1 MKSILEL
8 ISMINMDGSSAITDV
23 KIKINQLMGLT
34 EGGFNIGESMS
45 RSGEDGA
52 LTDLRTTGSLITA
65 DPKTIELR
73 RRLTL
78 LQNKYN
84 LIKFEEKID
93 EEAKQSTFIITD
105 VVYPEFLHTVMN
117 FQLTEDMNPQEVNSV
132 VIRNGLHDFRFKYI
146 IIMGER
152 QTICPIQDLE
162 IHPASSPHEQ
172 NSEVIQYSRTTSGDN
187 FSIMD
192 LIAAQQQTDFHAI
205 KDMLNQFCDLTPN
218 DGFLLYFQSSSSEF
232 PIDLRVYLDK
242 EDVRGKNAQLK
253 LSGFAQFENSLIYEV
268 KSSEDSNQIAIII
281 KAINKT
287 NLEQYF
293 TNKKNVHLDGVELEK
308 AVALIKAHFPN
319 DRFIQDLEIVSGA
332 GSYTRPFPHIR
343 TPNFY
348 SRSRVNSRTIEVLEL
363 LETTNCI
370 EFDMRPENRFTVEHR
385 NNAQY
390 LAPMHFLNDNYQ
402 FIVVPKNLSLLQE
415 KLNSIAPTTS
425 FRCN

>member
-8 ISMINMDGSSAITDV
+8 ISMMNMDGSSAITDV

-52 LTDLRTTGSLITA
+52 LTDLRTTASLITT

-117 FQLTEDMNPQEVNSV
+117 VQLIEDMNPQEVNSV
-132 VIRNGLHDFRFKYI
+132 VIRN
-146 IIMGER
+146 
-152 QTICPIQDLE
+152 
-162 IHPASSPHEQ
+162 
-172 NSEVIQYSRTTSGDN
+172 
-187 FSIMD
+187 
-192 LIAAQQQTDFHAI
+192 
-205 KDMLNQFCDLTPN
+205 
-218 DGFLLYFQSSSSEF
+218 
-232 PIDLRVYLDK
+232 
-242 EDVRGKNAQLK
+242 
-253 LSGFAQFENSLIYEV
+253 
-268 KSSEDSNQIAIII
+268 
-281 KAINKT
+281 
-287 NLEQYF
+287 
-293 TNKKNVHLDGVELEK
+293 
-308 AVALIKAHFPN
+308 
-319 DRFIQDLEIVSGA
+319 
-332 GSYTRPFPHIR
+332 
-343 TPNFY
+343 
-348 SRSRVNSRTIEVLEL
+348 
-363 LETTNCI
+363 
-370 EFDMRPENRFTVEHR
+370 MRPENRFTVEKR

-390 LAPMHFLNDNYQ
+390 LAPMQFLNDNYQ

-415 KLNSIAPTTS
+415 KLNSLAPTTS